1 MIKVDILG
9 EQYKL
14 LEIEDKRF
22 EEEDADGFCEWWA
35 KELHIRKGID
45 EPEQG
50 SMLNLK
56 DYRINTIKHEVVHAF
71 MFESGMKNYERDE
84 MLIEWIARNLDR
96 MMVACGQALQVDND
110 N

>member
-14 LEIEDKRF
+14 MEIEDKRF
-22 EEEDADGFCEWWA
+22 DEFDADGFCEWWA
-35 KELHIRKGID
+35 KELHIKKGID
-45 EPEQG
+45 EHEPG

-56 DYRINTIKHEVVHAF
+56 DYRANTIKHEIVHAF
-71 MFESGMKNYERDE
+71 MFESGMQNYERDE
-84 MLIEWIARNLDR
+84 MLVEWVARNLEK
-96 MMVACGQALQVDND
+96 MMNAYNQAMQVDND